1 MGLASVRGKTVGVC
15 RKGIDVRSCI
25 PPVVVCLAVLFS
37 CAHGPYIPPPTLEP
51 RPDDD
56 AVRTLVMKGIDLH
69 DRGDY
74 DAAIIAYGA
83 ALEINPASPF
93 AWYELSMSLFFARR
107 FEASL
112 DAALHAARY
121 ENDFMHLVYVNA
133 GNALSRL
140 ERWDESER
148 VFREGMERF
157 PDFHLLPF
165 NLATMFFR
173 RGDSAE
179 AMRFTQESARLDPL
193 HASSH
198 YAIGD
203 CYFMANRRVPS
214 ILAFSLFLC
223 LESETRRTNSA
234 LGKIRQMAGGGVYR
248 ESDSVTKIMFS
259 DLPED
264 GVDDFGA
271 VEMGLSMAAALEKA
285 GGNGDPPKTEELV
298 RQLDTVFGLVAE
310 LAGDGEDRKPGF
322 AWECYA
328 PFVRAAVEAGHRDAM
343 PRVILRDAGLPGVDA
358 WLAEHRAAS
367 RAFIDWTRRYLG
379 RPPRTRKAG
388 K

>member
-1 MGLASVRGKTVGVC
+1 M
-15 RKGIDVRSCI
+15 RSCI

-74 DAAIIAYGA
+74 DAAIIAYDA

-93 AWYELSMSLFFARR
+93 AWYELSMSLFSARR

-121 ENDFMHLVYVNA
+121 ENDFMHLVYVSA

-140 ERWDESER
+140 ERWNESER

-203 CYFMANRRVPS
+203 FYFMANRRVPS

-223 LESETRRTNSA
+223 LESETRRANSA
-234 LGKIRQMAGGGVYR
+234 LGKIRWMIGGGVYR
-248 ESDSVTKIMFS
+248 ESDSAMKIMFS

-271 VEMGLSMAAALEKA
+271 VEMGLSMATALEKA
-285 GGNGDPPKTEELV
+285 GGNGDRPKAEELV

-310 LAGDGEDRKPGF
+310 LASDGKDRKPGF

-343 PRVILRDAGLPGVDA
+343 SRVILGNAGLPGADA
-358 WLAEHRAAS
+358 WTAEHRTAS